1 MAKRDARLEENLS
14 IRDVIQAWMRAGNL
28 TEKIYQEKVIA
39 MWDSM
44 VGPVIAKETEHIY
57 IKNNILIV
65 RLKSQALRN
74 EMEFARKKLVKSIN
88 NQVGREVIID
98 VRFV

>member
-1 MAKRDARLEENLS
+1 MAKRYSRLEENLS
-14 IRDVIQAWMRAGNL
+14 LRDIIQAWMKVGNF
-28 TEKIYQEKVIA
+28 TEKLYQEKVIA

-44 VGPVIAKETEHIY
+44 VGPVIAKETDHIY
-57 IKNNILIV
+57 IKNNVLIV
-65 RLKSQALRN
+65 RLKSQALRH

-98 VRFV
+98 VKFI